1 MQRGKRIEKKDKRR
15 MKREETYV
23 TREQRMSGER
33 REIRDHRRDERA
45 ERSVTCGHTKVNSV
59 ESKRCAVPG
68 EGTPDVYSH

>member
-1 MQRGKRIEKKDKRR
+1 MLRGKRIEKKDKRR

-23 TREQRMSGER
+23 TREQRMSRER

-45 ERSVTCGHTKVNSV
+45 ERSVTCGHTRVNSV